1 MRGMGPLTLVAAA
14 FALSAGLR
22 LAPGLPGAAAAVGE
36 VIAPPEATEALIEEL
51 GARRAA
57 LEAREAELER
67 EVADRRAALEARA
80 AELALAERELETAAD
95 DVRQA
100 AAALAD
106 LLAEAEDL
114 AGRDVERLSAAYA
127 AMRPADAAA
136 LFAVMEAGFAA
147 GFLRRMPADA
157 AAGILAAMTPED
169 AYAVSAVVAG
179 RAQRLGLP
187 APEENVE

>member
-1 MRGMGPLTLVAAA
+1 MRAAGPLTLVAGA

-36 VIAPPEATEALIEEL
+36 VVVPPEAAEALIEEI

-57 LEAREAELER
+57 LGAREAELER
-67 EVADRRAALEARA
+67 EARTRRAALDARE
-80 AELALAERELETAAD
+80 AELARAEGELE
-95 DVRQA
+95 A
-100 AAALAD
+100 AAEEVRGA
-106 LLAEAEDL
+106 AEALSGLLSE
-114 AGRDVERLSAAYA
+114 AEGVGGRDVERLASAYA
-127 AMRPADAAA
+127 AMRPGDAAA

-157 AAGILAAMTPED
+157 AAGILAAMAPED

-187 APEENVE
+187 PAGDGDR